1 MTEEPADLSATW
13 GALLKVHA
21 ALVPRLDRELQ
32 DAHGLPLTWYD
43 VLLEL
48 NAAPDRRLTMGA
60 LGSVAAVSRTRVS
73 RVVDELTRAGLV
85 TREPNPDDR
94 RSAFA
99 ALTPAGRG
107 ALRKAA
113 PTYLA
118 AVRREFADHL
128 TPQEADVL
136 ARALRKVLAAAT
148 GGEPVASAEKGA
160 PPSAGPRQAR
170 GDG

>member
-1 MTEEPADLSATW
+1 MPRDISETW

-32 DAHGLPLTWYD
+32 DTHGLHLTWYD

-48 NAAPDRRLTMGA
+48 NSAPERRLTMGQ

-73 RVVDELTRAGLV
+73 RVVDELVRAGLGGGG
-85 TREPNPDDR
+85 PNPDDG
-94 RSAFA
+94 RSPFA
-99 ALTPAGRG
+99 ALTPAGRT

-128 TPQEADVL
+128 TVREADVL
-136 ARALRKVLAAAT
+136 ASALRKVLAAS
-148 GGEPVASAEKGA
+148 GRERCRPL
-160 PPSAGPRQAR
+160 PL
-170 GDG
+170 

>member
-1 MTEEPADLSATW
+1 MPTDLSETW

-21 ALVPRLDRELQ
+21 TLVPRLDRELQ

-43 VLLEL
+43 VLVEL
-48 NAAPDRRLTMGA
+48 NSAPDRRLTMGQ
-60 LGSVAAVSRTRVS
+60 LGAVAAVSRTRVS

-85 TREPNPDDR
+85 TRESNPDDG

-99 ALTPAGRG
+99 TLTPAGRA

-113 PTYLA
+113 PTYVA

-128 TPQEADVL
+128 TAREAEIL
-136 ARALRKVLAAAT
+136 AGALRKVLD
-148 GGEPVASAEKGA
+148 VGA
-160 PPSAGPRQAR
+160 HRA
-170 GDG
+170 

>member
-1 MTEEPADLSATW
+1 MPADLADTW

-21 ALVPRLDRELQ
+21 ALVSRFDRELQ
-32 DAHGLPLTWYD
+32 ETHGLRLTRYD

-48 NAAPDRRLTMGA
+48 HTAPQRRLTMGQ

-73 RVVDELTRAGLV
+73 RVVDELVRAGLV
-85 TREPNPDDR
+85 ARDPNPDDG

-99 ALTPAGRG
+99 ALTPAGRA

-128 TPQEADVL
+128 TVREADVL
-136 ARALRKVLAAAT
+136 AKAL
-148 GGEPVASAEKGA
+148 
-160 PPSAGPRQAR
+160 
-170 GDG
+170 

>member
-1 MTEEPADLSATW
+1 MPESLAATW

-32 DAHGLPLTWYD
+32 DIHGLPLTWYD

-48 NAAPDRRLTMGA
+48 NAAPERRLTMGQ

-73 RVVDELTRAGLV
+73 RVVDELVRAGLV
-85 TREPNPDDR
+85 AREPNPDDG

-99 ALTPAGRG
+99 ALTPAGRA

-113 PTYLA
+113 PTYVA

-128 TPQEADVL
+128 TVRETEFL
-136 ARALRKVLAAAT
+136 TGALRKVLAAVADRI
-148 GGEPVASAEKGA
+148 GG
-160 PPSAGPRQAR
+160 
-170 GDG
+170 

>member
-1 MTEEPADLSATW
+1 MPENLADTW

-48 NAAPDRRLTMGA
+48 NGAPKRRLTMGQ

-73 RVVDELTRAGLV
+73 RVVDELVRAGLV
-85 TREPNPDDR
+85 AREPNPDDG

-99 ALTPAGRG
+99 ALTPAGRA
-107 ALRKAA
+107 ALRRAA
-113 PTYLA
+113 PTYVA
-118 AVRREFADHL
+118 AVQREFADHL
-128 TPQEADVL
+128 TAREAEVL
-136 ARALRKVLAAAT
+136 AAGLRKVLAAGT
-148 GGEPVASAEKGA
+148 
-160 PPSAGPRQAR
+160 R
-170 GDG
+170 GR

>member
-1 MTEEPADLSATW
+1 MPDDLAATW

-21 ALVPRLDRELQ
+21 ALVPRLDHELQ
-32 DAHGLPLTWYD
+32 ETHALPLTWYD

-48 NAAPDRRLTMGA
+48 NAAPDRRLTMGQ

-73 RVVDELTRAGLV
+73 RVVDELVRAGMV
-85 TREPNPDDR
+85 AREPNPDDG

-99 ALTPAGRG
+99 ALTPAGRA

-113 PTYLA
+113 PTYVA

-128 TPQEADVL
+128 TARESEVL
-136 ARALRKVLAAAT
+136 AGALAKVLAAAAH
-148 GGEPVASAEKGA
+148 G
-160 PPSAGPRQAR
+160 R
-170 GDG
+170 

>member
-1 MTEEPADLSATW
+1 MPEDVADTW

-32 DAHGLPLTWYD
+32 EAHGLPLTWYD

-48 NAAPDRRLTMGA
+48 NAAPERRLTMGQ

-73 RVVDELTRAGLV
+73 RVVEELVRAGLV
-85 TREPNPDDR
+85 SREPNPDDG

-99 ALTPAGRG
+99 ALTAAGRA

-113 PTYLA
+113 PTYVS
-118 AVRREFADHL
+118 AVHRQFADHL
-128 TPQEADVL
+128 TAREAEVL
-136 ARALRKVLAAAT
+136 AKALRKVLAANAT
-148 GGEPVASAEKGA
+148 GP
-160 PPSAGPRQAR
+160 
-170 GDG
+170 

>member
-1 MTEEPADLSATW
+1 MTTDVTDTW

-21 ALVPRLDRELQ
+21 VLVPRLDRELQ
-32 DAHGLPLTWYD
+32 DVHGLPLTWYD

-48 NAAPDRRLTMGA
+48 NAAPERRLTMGQ
-60 LGSVAAVSRTRVS
+60 LGAVAAVSRTRVS
-73 RVVDELTRAGLV
+73 RVVDELVRAGLV
-85 TREPNPDDR
+85 SREANPDDG

-99 ALTPAGRG
+99 ALTPAGRT

-128 TPQEADVL
+128 TAREADVL
-136 ARALRKVLAAAT
+136 AGALRKVLAAA
-148 GGEPVASAEKGA
+148 G
-160 PPSAGPRQAR
+160 
-170 GDG
+170 

>member
-1 MTEEPADLSATW
+1 MPTDVSETW

-48 NAAPDRRLTMGA
+48 NSAPDRRLTMGQ
-60 LGSVAAVSRTRVS
+60 LGEVAAVSRTRVS
-73 RVVDELTRAGLV
+73 RVVDELVRAGLV
-85 TREPNPDDR
+85 ARETNPEDG

-99 ALTPAGRG
+99 ALTPAGRT

-118 AVRREFADHL
+118 AVQREFADHL
-128 TPQEADVL
+128 TAREAEVL
-136 ARALRKVLAAAT
+136 AGALRKVLAAT
-148 GGEPVASAEKGA
+148 
-160 PPSAGPRQAR
+160 
-170 GDG
+170 

>member
-1 MTEEPADLSATW
+1 MTHDVLQTW

-32 DAHGLPLTWYD
+32 ETHGVPLTWYD

-48 NAAPDRRLTMGA
+48 NTAPGRRLTMGQ
-60 LGSVAAVSRTRVS
+60 LGSVTAVSRTRVS
-73 RVVDELTRAGLV
+73 RVVDDLVRAGLV
-85 TREPNPDDR
+85 SREPNPDDG

-99 ALTPAGRG
+99 VLTPAGRA

-113 PTYLA
+113 PTYVA
-118 AVRREFADHL
+118 AVHREFADHL
-128 TPQEADVL
+128 TAREAAVL
-136 ARALRKVLAAAT
+136 AGTLRKVLA
-148 GGEPVASAEKGA
+148 GGA
-160 PPSAGPRQAR
+160 

>member
-1 MTEEPADLSATW
+1 MAEDLSDTW

-32 DAHGLPLTWYD
+32 EAHGLPLTWYD

-48 NAAPDRRLTMGA
+48 NTAPERRLTMGQ

-73 RVVDELTRAGLV
+73 RVVDELVRAGLV
-85 TREPNPDDR
+85 AREPNPDDG

-99 ALTPAGRG
+99 ALTPAGRA

-113 PTYLA
+113 PTYVA
-118 AVRREFADHL
+118 AVQREFADHL
-128 TPQEADVL
+128 TTREADVL
-136 ARALRKVLAAAT
+136 TGALRKVLAA
-148 GGEPVASAEKGA
+148 G
-160 PPSAGPRQAR
+160 AR
-170 GDG
+170 GR

>member
-1 MTEEPADLSATW
+1 MSTDLSETW

-48 NAAPDRRLTMGA
+48 NSAPGRRLTMGQ

-85 TREPNPDDR
+85 TREPNPDDG

-99 ALTPAGRG
+99 VLTAAGR
-107 ALRKAA
+107 ATLRKAA
-113 PTYLA
+113 PTYVA
-118 AVRREFADHL
+118 AVHREFADHL
-128 TPQEADVL
+128 TAHESKVL
-136 ARALRKVLAAAT
+136 ATALRKVLTANT
-148 GGEPVASAEKGA
+148 AEA
-160 PPSAGPRQAR
+160 
-170 GDG
+170 

>member
-1 MTEEPADLSATW
+1 VGTDLSATW

-32 DAHGLPLTWYD
+32 EAHGLPLTWYD

-48 NAAPDRRLTMGA
+48 NSAPGRRLTMGQ

-85 TREPNPDDR
+85 TKEPNPDDG

-99 ALTPAGRG
+99 AVTPAGRA

-113 PTYLA
+113 PTYVA
-118 AVRREFADHL
+118 AVHREFADHL
-128 TPQEADVL
+128 TAHETEAL
-136 ARALRKVLAAAT
+136 ATALRKVLAASAP
-148 GGEPVASAEKGA
+148 EP
-160 PPSAGPRQAR
+160 
-170 GDG
+170 